1 MAVETLRE
9 LLIEEA
15 KFLSGVCDQ
24 VEEVE
29 RQLTIIHCFLKDAD
43 KRKDRYNSETI
54 RKWVA
59 ELRDLSIKAEN
70 VLERYAVEVTSKR
83 EGKNLKRILK
93 RYTCILS
100 ECLSVHQTGE
110 EIKVIMSCMA
120 DLTKQVESMNQGE
133 ISSRSIEYDTD
144 WSRKTYG
151 LDVEKHFVGMK
162 EEVKLLESLLESDN
176 MSHRVIS
183 IWDGRI
189 GEDHRCYKN
198 LQRRG
203 CTALL

>member
-70 VLERYAVEVTSKR
+70 VLERYAVEV
-83 EGKNLKRILK
+83 
-93 RYTCILS
+93 
-100 ECLSVHQTGE
+100 
-110 EIKVIMSCMA
+110 
-120 DLTKQVESMNQGE
+120 ESMNQGE

-183 IWDGRI
+183 ICGMGGLGKTTVATKI
-189 GEDHRCYKN
+189 YNGEVAQRCFDAV
-198 LQRRG
+198 LG
-203 CTALL
+203 SV